1 MFPSVVF
8 EVLVA
13 AIDEL
18 FSNLFVVAL
27 VIADTSGLLLLI
39 VEILEETFLLA
50 SFAGEVSSLSF
61 DSVVSKSV
69 LGVVAPNIA
78 RLF

>member
-13 AIDEL
+13 AIDKL

-27 VIADTSGLLLLI
+27 VIADTGGLLLLI
-39 VEILEETFLLA
+39 VEILEETILPA

-69 LGVVAPNIA
+69 LGVVSPNIA

>member
-27 VIADTSGLLLLI
+27 VIAGGLLLLI

>member
-27 VIADTSGLLLLI
+27 VIAGGLLLLI

-50 SFAGEVSSLSF
+50 SFAGEVSSLSS

>member
-27 VIADTSGLLLLI
+27 VIAGGLLLLI

-50 SFAGEVSSLSF
+50 SFASEVSSLSS